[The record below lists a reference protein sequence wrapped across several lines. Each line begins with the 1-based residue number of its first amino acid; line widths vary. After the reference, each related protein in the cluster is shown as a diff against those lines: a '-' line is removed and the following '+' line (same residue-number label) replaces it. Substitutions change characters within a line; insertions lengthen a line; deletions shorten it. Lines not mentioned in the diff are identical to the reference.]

1 MFINLNVRSHYSLL
15 MSGLSIKD
23 IVDFAVANNQK
34 YVALTDFNNMHGA
47 VEFFDL
53 AKSKKLIPII
63 GLEIFEKKSQ
73 SLLVLI
79 AKNNK
84 GYINLLKI
92 SSHIMCEQDFVL
104 EKFLEDLIVIVKD
117 GNFQLK
123 AHKDFYVAESG
134 HENSVALSFVNC
146 KTEKDAYLV
155 NVLQAIK
162 NDQILDLNSDS
173 EIELWKEKSW
183 FLTEAE
189 AKKEFSKKQIENLEK
204 IISQTNWDINQFHT
218 DLLKFPTPKK
228 IAKNIYLQSLCKEG
242 LTQRLGNSK
251 VPKVYI
257 ERLKYELDVINKMGY
272 DDYFLIVYDLVNFA
286 KKNNIIVGP
295 GRGSAVGSLVSY
307 SLHITDIDPLAHDL
321 IFERFLNPE
330 RQSMPDIDIDI
341 MDTRREE
348 VIEYLFNK
356 YGNDHVAHIVTF
368 QRIKAKMAIRDVG
381 RVLNI
386 KLSEV
391 DKISK
396 LISTM
401 YDEDLD
407 LAVTKSQALAAKQ
420 KEYPLL
426 FRVASALIGIPRQ
439 VGTHAAGVVLGND
452 VLTEIIPIQMGIN
465 NHSMS
470 QFSMEYLERF
480 GLLKMD
486 LLGLKNLTILD
497 RIIKVIKKIRKV
509 DIVLSKIPLNDK
521 KTFDL
526 LSIGDTN
533 GIFQLES
540 PGMRNVL
547 IKMKPNCIEDISI
560 TSSLFRPGPQENI
573 PSFIARR
580 NKKETI
586 TYISE
591 SLKPILSSTN
601 GIIVY
606 QEQVIQIAQTVAK
619 FTPAEADLFRR
630 AISKKNDTEMKHLQN
645 QFISGAVKN
654 GYSKSDSEQ
663 IYNYIYQFANYGFNH
678 SHAIAYSL
686 IGYWLAYFKANYPL
700 EFLANLLSMNS
711 GSSEKV
717 SIYINEAI
725 SKNIQ
730 VLAPIINLSQPSFSI
745 YKKAI
750 LFGFDVIKGIGNE
763 AMRKIIE
770 VREQLKDKNFTNYV
784 DAVCLLSKNKISQ
797 KIIQSL
803 IYSGAFDSFK
813 YNRKTMIENLNN
825 IIERSAFILSKTTNY
840 EVVNCEMNDEEVN
853 EYNNLQAETI
863 GVYLAEHPFKKIK
876 SKLSNSTFDFID
888 LKSLVEQVK
897 EYGQVFVKVI
907 SIRTTK
913 TKAGKEMAF
922 ARIEDDTSKSDLTIW
937 PQIFVKI
944 KDYFHRDLICVLSAK
959 NEGKG
964 LIMMKLFA
972 IYDESKKEL
981 IEDWNNEK

>member
-34 YVALTDFNNMHGA
+34 YVALTDFNTMYGA

-53 AKSKKLIPII
+53 AKSKNLIPII
-63 GLEIFEKKSQ
+63 GLEIYEKKSK

-84 GYINLLKI
+84 GYTNLLKI
-92 SSHIMCEQDFVL
+92 SSNIMCEQDFVL
-104 EKFLEDLIVIVKD
+104 EEFLSDIIVIVKE
-117 GNFQLK
+117 GEYNLK
-123 AHKDFYVAESG
+123 NHKDFYVAESG
-134 HENSVALSFVNC
+134 HENSLALRFVNC

-162 NDQILDLNSDS
+162 NDQILDIGNNS
-173 EIELWKEKSW
+173 EIELWKEKAW

-189 AKKEFSKKQIENLEK
+189 AKKEFNKKQIENLEK
-204 IISQTNWDINQFHT
+204 IVSSTSWDINEFHT

-242 LTQRLGNSK
+242 LMQRLGNSK
-251 VPKVYI
+251 VQKSYI
-257 ERLKYELDVINKMGY
+257 DRLKYELDVINKMGY
-272 DDYFLIVYDLVNFA
+272 DDYFLIVYDLVNYA

-307 SLHITDIDPLAHDL
+307 ALHITDIDPLVHNL

-341 MDTRREE
+341 MDNRREE
-348 VIEYLFNK
+348 VIEYLFSK
-356 YGNDHVAHIVTF
+356 YGNEHVAHIVTF

-386 KLSEV
+386 KLSEI

-420 KEYPLL
+420 KQYPSL
-426 FRVASALIGIPRQ
+426 FKIASALIGIPRQ

-452 VLTEIIPIQMGIN
+452 KLTEIIPIQLGIN

-509 DIVLSKIPLNDK
+509 DIELSKIPLNDK

-540 PGMRNVL
+540 PGMRGVL
-547 IKMKPNCIEDISI
+547 VKMKPNCIEDISI

-580 NKKETI
+580 NKQETV
-586 TYISE
+586 TYVSD

-630 AISKKNDTEMKHLQN
+630 AISKKNDSEMKHLQN
-645 QFISGAVKN
+645 QFILGAIKN

-717 SIYINEAI
+717 SIYISEAI
-725 SKNIQ
+725 SKNIK
-730 VLAPIINLSQPSFSI
+730 VLPPNINLSQPSFSI

-750 LFGFDVIKGIGNE
+750 LFGFDIIKGIGNE
-763 AMRKIIE
+763 AIKKIIE
-770 VREQLKDKNFTNYV
+770 VRNQLKNKNFTDYV
-784 DAVCLLSKNKISQ
+784 EAVCLLYKNKISQ
-797 KIIQSL
+797 KILESL
-803 IYSGAFDSFK
+803 IYSGAFDLFGH
-813 YNRKTMIENLNN
+813 NRKTMIENLNK
-825 IIERSAFILSKTTNY
+825 IIENFAFILSK
-840 EVVNCEMNDEEVN
+840 EWVHKIVDSEMTSEEVN
-853 EYNNLQAETI
+853 EYNNLQADTV
-863 GVYLAEHPFKKIK
+863 GLYLAEHPFKKIK
-876 SKLSNSTFDFID
+876 SELSDGSFNIID
-888 LKSLVEQVK
+888 LKNLVNQTV

-913 TKAGKEMAF
+913 TKSGKEMAF
-922 ARIEDDTSKSDLTIW
+922 AKIEDDTSKSDLTIW

-944 KDYFHRDLICVLSAK
+944 KDYFQRDLICVLSAK

-972 IYDESKKEL
+972 IYDENTKEL
-981 IEDWNNEK
+981 KKDWNNEK

>member
-23 IVDFAVANNQK
+23 IIDFAVANNQK
-34 YVALTDFNNMHGA
+34 YVALTDFNTMYGA

-53 AKSKKLIPII
+53 AKSKNLIPII
-63 GLEIFEKKSQ
+63 GLEIYEKKSQ

-84 GYINLLKI
+84 GYTNLLQI

-104 EKFLEDLIVIVKD
+104 EEFLDNIIVIVKD
-117 GNFQLK
+117 GEYKFK
-123 AHKDFYVAESG
+123 VHKDFYVAESG
-134 HENSVALSFVNC
+134 HDNSVALQFVNC
-146 KTEKDAYLV
+146 KSENDTSLV

-162 NDQILDLNSDS
+162 NDQILDLDNDLA
-173 EIELWKEKSW
+173 IESWKEKTW
-183 FLTEAE
+183 FLNEAE
-189 AKKEFSKKQIENLEK
+189 AKKEFSKKQIENLEQ
-204 IISQTNWDINQFHT
+204 IISNTNWDINEFHT

-242 LTQRLGNSK
+242 LIQRLGNSK
-251 VPKVYI
+251 VPKIYI

-272 DDYFLIVYDLVNFA
+272 DDYFLIVYDLVNYA

-307 SLHITDIDPLAHDL
+307 SLHITDIDPLVHDL

-348 VIEYLFNK
+348 VIEYLFSK
-356 YGNDHVAHIVTF
+356 YGNEHVAHIVTF

-386 KLSEV
+386 KLSEI

-407 LAVTKSQALAAKQ
+407 LAVTKSQALAVKQ
-420 KEYPLL
+420 KQYPKL
-426 FRVASALIGIPRQ
+426 FKIASALIGIPRQ

-452 VLTEIIPIQMGIN
+452 KLTEIIPLQLGIN

-509 DIVLSKIPLNDK
+509 DIDLSKIPLNDK
-521 KTFDL
+521 KTFNL
-526 LSIGDTN
+526 LSAGDTN

-540 PGMRNVL
+540 SGMRSVL

-580 NKKETI
+580 NKDEAI
-586 TYISE
+586 TYVSD

-630 AISKKNDTEMKHLQN
+630 AISKKNDSEMKHLQ
-645 QFISGAVKN
+645 QKFISGAIKN
-654 GYSKSDSEQ
+654 GYSKNVSEQ

-717 SIYINEAI
+717 NVYISEAM
-725 SKNIQ
+725 SKDIKILPPN
-730 VLAPIINLSQPSFSI
+730 INLSQASFSI

-763 AMRKIIE
+763 AIKKIIE
-770 VREQLKDKNFTNYV
+770 VRNQLENKNFTDYV
-784 DAVCLLSKNKISQ
+784 EAICLLFKNKISQ
-797 KIIQSL
+797 KILQSL
-803 IYSGAFDSFK
+803 IYSGAFDSFG

-825 IIERSAFILSKTTNY
+825 IIESSAFILAKTNTLEVINY
-840 EVVNCEMNDEEVN
+840 EMNAEELN
-853 EYNNLQAETI
+853 TYNNLQAEII
-863 GVYLAEHPFKKIK
+863 GVYLNEHPFKKIK
-876 SKLSNSTFDFID
+876 SELSDEGLNLID
-888 LKSLVEQVK
+888 LKNLVNQTI
-897 EYGQVFVKVI
+897 EYGKVFVKI
-907 SIRTTK
+907 LSIRTTK
-913 TKAGKEMAF
+913 TKVGKEMAF
-922 ARIEDDTSKSDLTIW
+922 AKIEDDTSKSDLTIW
-937 PQIFVKI
+937 PQVFVKI
-944 KDYFHRDLICVLSAK
+944 KDYFQRDLICVLSAK

-964 LIMMKLFA
+964 LIMMKLFT
-972 IYDESKKEL
+972 IYDESTKKL
-981 IEDWNNEK
+981 KEDWNNEK